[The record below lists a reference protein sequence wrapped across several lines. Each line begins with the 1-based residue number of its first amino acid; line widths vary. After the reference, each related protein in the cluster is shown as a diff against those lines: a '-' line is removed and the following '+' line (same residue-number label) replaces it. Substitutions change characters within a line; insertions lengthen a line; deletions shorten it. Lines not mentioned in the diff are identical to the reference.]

1 MLIKKDPLIKWL
13 LFISYFIFSAFVNII
28 PALYNRYPLF
38 YSDSALYIDSSMLFG
53 NLKPGE
59 TIPFLSG
66 IGYAFFIR
74 AITWKTTLWL
84 VVYAQAIILNVL
96 IYFTIKV
103 LLPNKNALKYHF
115 LLIFILSICTSMGW
129 TVSQLMP
136 DIFTSYLILS
146 LFLFYTIEKQKWI
159 SYVLLSVLILISL
172 MCHMSHISITILFVI
187 ALTLLFL
194 LKREYKTIRKVY
206 LIKTVVILGLV
217 FISIFT
223 LKEINKKYY
232 NEYSLSPKGYVW
244 FFARLIDTGFM
255 QEYLTEKC
263 PEKSYEICNYKDSLP
278 NNSQTFLWDEGSVYY
293 KTGGWN
299 VDHNEYS
306 KIINDVLTSPKY
318 LSLFGYS
325 CCTNFLKQMVSFK
338 IGDKLTN
345 EYNWQS
351 VQYQLAVKNYNRNEF
366 KNDFQLSEQMFG
378 TLKFETINIVNYI
391 MIFFSS
397 LVILFVFYRRKL
409 NRNLHLFSFIIIC
422 GIIFNA
428 GVISNL
434 SAVTDRYQSRIMWM
448 LPFLAIFYF
457 FIFIYPSLHKIF
469 NNLLKIKA

>member
-1 MLIKKDPLIKWL
+1 
-13 LFISYFIFSAFVNII
+13 
-28 PALYNRYPLF
+28 
-38 YSDSALYIDSSMLFG
+38 
-53 NLKPGE
+53 
-59 TIPFLSG
+59 
-66 IGYAFFIR
+66 
-74 AITWKTTLWL
+74 
-84 VVYAQAIILNVL
+84 
-96 IYFTIKV
+96 
-103 LLPNKNALKYHF
+103 
-115 LLIFILSICTSMGW
+115 MGW